1 VTLQVAL
8 VDLTGPDAGQAR
20 DLVVLGPSLGT
31 AVRPLWSSCAAALGP
46 NYRVVG
52 WDLPGHGG
60 SAPCPTTF
68 TVPDLAG
75 AVLAATRPMRS
86 ELDEGARLLYAGV
99 SLGGAVGLQLAVS
112 RADEVD
118 QVALLGSGAKLGEA
132 TDWHE
137 RADLVRRAG
146 TPVMVE
152 GSAARWF
159 APGFIGRDPSMST
172 ALLMS
177 LQDADRFSY
186 ARCCEA
192 LADFDIRAELGGVR
206 VPVLAVAGSEDAVA
220 PPAMAKA
227 VAAAVRDGSW
237 AVLEGVAHLAPAEAP
252 IAVATLLRDFFAG
265 GAH

>member
-1 VTLQVAL
+1 M
-8 VDLTGPDAGQAR
+8 
-20 DLVVLGPSLGT
+20 
-31 AVRPLWSSCAAALGP
+31 
-46 NYRVVG
+46 G

-60 SAPCPTTF
+60 SAPCPTPF

-75 AVLAATRPMRS
+75 AVLAAIRAMRS
-86 ELDEGARLLYAGV
+86 ELGEGARLLYAGV

-112 RADEVD
+112 HADEVD

-132 TDWHE
+132 TGWHE

-152 GSAARWF
+152 GSASRWF
-159 APGFIGRDPSMST
+159 APGFIGRDPSTST
-172 ALLMS
+172 ALLWS

-220 PPAMAKA
+220 PPG
-227 VAAAVRDGSW
+227 DGRGGRRRGSGR
-237 AVLEGVAHLAPAEAP
+237 VLGRA
-252 IAVATLLRDFFAG
+252 
-265 GAH
+265 